1 MAGLINDNFK
11 EEIMT
16 ELSWMMTALVDISS
30 KYKIETYELTLIKYR
45 VQPEEEQI
53 INKFVTLNN
62 RTIQTF
68 AIQEIQKWMSNE
80 FQVTFQKDWIMSDQL
95 VQKLKDLIRAV
106 RNARAEVNVA
116 PSKAITIMIKT
127 SDKELEDFFTA
138 NTNYINRFTN
148 PEKLVISSDM
158 EAPELAMTSIITGAE
173 IYLPLADLLNVEE
186 ELARLDKELAK
197 WQKELD
203 MVGKKLGNKRFVANA
218 KPEVVQKERDK
229 QADYQAKFDATKDRI
244 VEMQKLSN

>member
-16 ELSWMMTALVDISS
+16 ELSWMMTALDDISS
-30 KYKIETYELTLIKYR
+30 KYKIETYELTLIKYH

-95 VQKLKDLIRAV
+95 VQKLIDL
-106 RNARAEVNVA
+106 
-116 PSKAITIMIKT
+116 KCQQ
-127 SDKELEDFFTA
+127 LQ
-138 NTNYINRFTN
+138 
-148 PEKLVISSDM
+148 
-158 EAPELAMTSIITGAE
+158 II
-173 IYLPLADLLNVEE
+173 D
-186 ELARLDKELAK
+186 
-197 WQKELD
+197 
-203 MVGKKLGNKRFVANA
+203 
-218 KPEVVQKERDK
+218 
-229 QADYQAKFDATKDRI
+229 
-244 VEMQKLSN
+244 

>member
-95 VQKLKDLIRAV
+95 VQKLIDLKCQQLQI
-106 RNARAEVNVA
+106 
-116 PSKAITIMIKT
+116 
-127 SDKELEDFFTA
+127 D
-138 NTNYINRFTN
+138 
-148 PEKLVISSDM
+148 
-158 EAPELAMTSIITGAE
+158 
-173 IYLPLADLLNVEE
+173 
-186 ELARLDKELAK
+186 
-197 WQKELD
+197 
-203 MVGKKLGNKRFVANA
+203 
-218 KPEVVQKERDK
+218 
-229 QADYQAKFDATKDRI
+229 
-244 VEMQKLSN
+244 

>member
-45 VQPEEEQI
+45 VQPEDEQI

-95 VQKLKDLIRAV
+95 VQKLIDLKCQQLQI
-106 RNARAEVNVA
+106 
-116 PSKAITIMIKT
+116 
-127 SDKELEDFFTA
+127 D
-138 NTNYINRFTN
+138 
-148 PEKLVISSDM
+148 
-158 EAPELAMTSIITGAE
+158 
-173 IYLPLADLLNVEE
+173 
-186 ELARLDKELAK
+186 
-197 WQKELD
+197 
-203 MVGKKLGNKRFVANA
+203 
-218 KPEVVQKERDK
+218 
-229 QADYQAKFDATKDRI
+229 
-244 VEMQKLSN
+244 

>member
-11 EEIMT
+11 EEIMI
-16 ELSWMMTALVDISS
+16 ELSWMMTALDDISS

-95 VQKLKDLIRAV
+95 VQKLIDL
-106 RNARAEVNVA
+106 
-116 PSKAITIMIKT
+116 KCQQ
-127 SDKELEDFFTA
+127 LQ
-138 NTNYINRFTN
+138 
-148 PEKLVISSDM
+148 
-158 EAPELAMTSIITGAE
+158 II
-173 IYLPLADLLNVEE
+173 D
-186 ELARLDKELAK
+186 
-197 WQKELD
+197 
-203 MVGKKLGNKRFVANA
+203 
-218 KPEVVQKERDK
+218 
-229 QADYQAKFDATKDRI
+229 
-244 VEMQKLSN
+244 

>member
-16 ELSWMMTALVDISS
+16 ELSWMMTALDDISS
-30 KYKIETYELTLIKYR
+30 KYKIETYELNLIKYR

-95 VQKLKDLIRAV
+95 VQKLIDL
-106 RNARAEVNVA
+106 
-116 PSKAITIMIKT
+116 KCQQ
-127 SDKELEDFFTA
+127 LQ
-138 NTNYINRFTN
+138 
-148 PEKLVISSDM
+148 
-158 EAPELAMTSIITGAE
+158 II
-173 IYLPLADLLNVEE
+173 D
-186 ELARLDKELAK
+186 
-197 WQKELD
+197 
-203 MVGKKLGNKRFVANA
+203 
-218 KPEVVQKERDK
+218 
-229 QADYQAKFDATKDRI
+229 
-244 VEMQKLSN
+244 